1 LEWWIQA
8 ELTITV
14 FQFGSTLGLALL
26 GGLLVS
32 MGLRITR
39 RRSNFCK
46 SSEMLEFIVLAPGW
60 WQGISIS
67 FTKMKIKITA
77 ISIGQ

>member
-1 LEWWIQA
+1 MEWWIQA

-14 FQFGSTLGLALL
+14 FQFGSALGLVLL

-39 RRSNFCK
+39 RRSNFCR
-46 SSEMLEFIVLAPGW
+46 SSEMLEFIVVAPGW